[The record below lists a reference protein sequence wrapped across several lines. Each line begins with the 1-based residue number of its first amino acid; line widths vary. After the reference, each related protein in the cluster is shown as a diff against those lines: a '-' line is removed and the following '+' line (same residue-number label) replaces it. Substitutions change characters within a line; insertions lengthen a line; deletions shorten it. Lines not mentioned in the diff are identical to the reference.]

1 MFTNRTM
8 NHTVCFALLG
18 LFAFSASD
26 ATGQTYAKRR
36 ITRRHIH
43 TNQTFGHVTLSDY
56 DRSDRNLFNLTL
68 ESTSLGDDVGRMF
81 GEGRENRL
89 TLIIESFQSGDQ
101 NRGLSL
107 WGQFIDNL
115 ADYDQPVD
123 LDRIALYVA
132 RESSVADSDAAI
144 FYGRQLAFI
153 RDSMDLLVDYMDSIQ
168 RQRRQLALR
177 SRLTDDAA
185 TTMDREIIRARS
197 DWDVLAVREKAAER
211 EYRDASGSDA
221 RYQRRIEAVL
231 GGLYDEAERRIRYYP
246 DDHRCDSTCRY
257 HAYDG
262 TRFVYVRDHR
272 HGPGCGHALINGR
285 WMIARAQSG
294 PAPHV
299 CDRNCDNHYYDD
311 GRLIV
316 LKDHHHGPNCGHRW
330 DGTHWVL
337 ASYRTPSRGV
347 QPTRVISTP
356 AGVAPGHQCT
366 SSCLNHHYDG
376 TRVVVLDNHV
386 HRKGCGHAFNGT
398 HWIDIDRGGRGRP

>member
-1 MFTNRTM
+1 MFKFR
-8 NHTVCFALLG
+8 NHYRFVCIALLG
-18 LFAFSASD
+18 LFACTASD

-36 ITRRHIH
+36 SSRQHIH
-43 TNQTFGHVTLSDY
+43 TNRTFGHVTLSNY

-81 GEGRENRL
+81 GDGRENRL
-89 TLIIESFQSGDQ
+89 TLVIESFQSGDQ

-132 RESSVADSDAAI
+132 RESCVADSDAAI

-153 RDSMDLLVDYMDSIQ
+153 RDSMDLLVDYMDSIE
-168 RQRRQLALR
+168 RQRRQLAR
-177 SRLTDDAA
+177 RARLTNDAA
-185 TTMDREIIRARS
+185 STMDREIIRARS
-197 DWDVLAVREKAAER
+197 EWDVLAVREKAAER
-211 EYRDASGSDA
+211 EYRDASGNDA
-221 RYQRRIEAVL
+221 RYQRRIESVL
-231 GGLYDEAERRIRYYP
+231 SGLYDEAERRVRYIP

-262 TRFVYVRDHR
+262 THFVYVRDHR

-311 GRLIV
+311 GRLII
-316 LKDHHHGPNCGHRW
+316 LKDHRHGPNCGHRW
-330 DGTHWVL
+330 DGTYLVL
-337 ASYRTPSRGV
+337 VSYRPPSRGV

-356 AGVAPGHQCT
+356 AGVAPGHRCT
-366 SSCLNHHYDG
+366 SDCLNHYYDG
-376 TRVVVLDNHV
+376 TVVIVLDDHV
-386 HRKGCGHAFNGT
+386 HRRGCGHAFNGT
-398 HWIDIDRGGRGRP
+398 YWIDIDRGSRGRP